1 MGQMFDAVDP
11 DNIPATCD
19 GRPALRITVLANPA
33 GQAFDVEGGNAPAAE
48 VAAAMA
54 VRESE
59 GHWSVAYVN
68 ESTIDGL
75 EAAMGPKGLRWAEGG
90 SWPAPGVYLWAADPS
105 GNIVAGRW
113 SVPVAPLAI
122 QHLLQASY
130 DVSTTVTNF
139 PAAAAGYIDGPKSIW
154 PANAWA
160 RFTALADGPVPAP
173 KPTPSP
179 TPAPAPAPEPSEVTV
194 LLPVLQQ
201 GMTAPSVRAVQV
213 LVGGINVDG
222 IFGPVTHARIVEFQA
237 THGLA
242 RDGVVGQHTWGAL
255 LGAPQ

>member
-11 DNIPATCD
+11 ANIPATAD

-33 GQAFDVEGGNAPAAE
+33 GQAFDVEDGNAVAAE

-59 GHWSVAYVN
+59 GRWSVAYVN
-68 ESTIDGL
+68 ESTISPM
-75 EAAMGPKGLRWAEGG
+75 EAAMGPKGLRWTEGA

-113 SVPVAPLAI
+113 HVPVAPLAI
-122 QHLLQASY
+122 QDAQGAGY

-139 PAAAAGYIDGPKSIW
+139 PAAAAGYIDGPVSAW

-160 RFTALADGPVPAP
+160 RFTALADGSVPAP
-173 KPTPSP
+173 APAPSP
-179 TPAPAPAPEPSEVTV
+179 TPAPTPAPKPSEVTV

-201 GMTAPSVRAVQV
+201 GVTAPSVRAVQL
-213 LVGGINVDG
+213 LVGGITVDG

-237 THGLA
+237 THGLT
-242 RDGVVGQHTWGAL
+242 RDGIVGQHTWGAL